1 LFSVVEERAA
11 AYSRR
16 MIRVEPVGHIRSQWG
31 EGPIWFGTHLYYV
44 DIEGRMVHR
53 YNPEDGSE
61 KSWPVG
67 ERVGVH
73 LFGFELSEHES
84 VDRVAA
90 PRPKGNKVTATFFTF
105 LEVST
110 LSMIIERSVT
120 LGARLPF
127 LSNFILEIFTL
138 VAVVITNTSN

>member
-1 LFSVVEERAA
+1 VCNASGRKTHLFSVVEERAA

-67 ERVGVH
+67 ERVGTVVPRAGGGLVIAGDH
-73 LFGFELSEHES
+73 GFS
-84 VDRVAA
+84 
-90 PRPKGNKVTATFFTF
+90 F
-105 LEVST
+105 LDE
-110 LSMIIERSVT
+110 ER
-120 LGARLPF
+120 GGHARQPLQ
-127 LSNFILEIFTL
+127 
-138 VAVVITNTSN
+138 